1 MRWKDFLY
9 FQRGSKT
16 AVILLLILIVL
27 TLILNLLLTYK
38 NSSDIILQQN
48 DSLVREFEE
57 FRQTLRVKEPST
69 LRGEEGKDFE
79 EHGNSAGQLSD
90 KRESGYGS
98 TSRAGESNTSRNH
111 SSRGDRGSSSQVD
124 FPSIEKFSKGETIL
138 LNETDTAEWKK
149 IPGIGS
155 AYASRIV
162 KYRDLLGG
170 FTHVEQLLE
179 VYGIDQELFSRIA
192 VYIEPDDSYRKL
204 QVNKSDFKELLRHP
218 YLNYKQ
224 VQAIMTLRRKKGD
237 ISSMRELSI
246 LDEFTTEDILRLEPY
261 LEF

>member
-9 FQRGSKT
+9 FQRNSKT

-27 TLILNLLLTYK
+27 TLILNVLLSYR
-38 NSSDIILQQN
+38 NSSDIVLMQN

-57 FRQTLRVKEPST
+57 FRRTLTLREPLST
-69 LRGEEGKDFE
+69 TTVPGESEDAKKQSSGKRGAVYKD
-79 EHGNSAGQLSD
+79 ATDD
-90 KRESGYGS
+90 KRIASQRYPSRNVERSS
-98 TSRAGESNTSRNH
+98 SRALY
-111 SSRGDRGSSSQVD
+111 
-124 FPSIEKFSKGETIL
+124 PAIEKLSEGETIP
-138 LNETDTAEWKK
+138 LNESDTTEWKK

-170 FTHVEQLLE
+170 FVQAEQLLE
-179 VYGIDQELFSRIA
+179 VYGVDQELFSRIV
-192 VYIEPDDSYRKL
+192 VYIEPDGNIRRLKIN
-204 QVNKSDFKELLRHP
+204 QSDFKELLRHP

-224 VQAIMTLRRKKGD
+224 VQAIMGLRRKKGD
-237 ISSMRELSI
+237 ITSIRELSI
-246 LDEFTTEDILRLEPY
+246 LDEFTPEDIFRLEPY